1 MTPRTLV
8 PRLVA
13 AHDGPTYR
21 VAGDLVTF
29 KATGEDTGDAYALF
43 ESRTPPGMG
52 MPPHRQR
59 YEDEAFYVLEG
70 TYTML
75 IGDRQQ
81 RLQPDDYAFVPRGTV
96 HGFTNI
102 GSSPARMLI
111 MVSPGGIHEQFFA
124 EAGELIPDPSISLT
138 PAAVPDMQQLVEIA
152 AKYAIEILS
161 LPQNSGPPQ

>member
-1 MTPRTLV
+1 MTPRTLA

-21 VAGDLVTF
+21 VARDLVTF

-59 YEDEAFYVLEG
+59 YEDEALYVLESA
-70 TYTML
+70 YTL
-75 IGDRQQ
+75 RIGDRRQ
-81 RLQPDDYAFVPRGTV
+81 RLQPDDYAFMPRGTV
-96 HGFTNI
+96 HAFTNT

-111 MVSPGGIHEQFFA
+111 MLSPGGIHEQFFA
-124 EAGELIPDPSISLT
+124 EAGELIADPATSLT
-138 PAAVPDMQQLVEIA
+138 PAAVPDMQRLIEIA

-161 LPQNSGPPQ
+161 LPQDS

>member
-1 MTPRTLV
+1 
-8 PRLVA
+8 
-13 AHDGPTYR
+13 
-21 VAGDLVTF
+21 VTF

-59 YEDEAFYVLEG
+59 YEDEALYVLEG
-70 TYTML
+70 AYTL
-75 IGDRQQ
+75 RIGDRHQ

-96 HGFTNI
+96 HAFTNT

-124 EAGELIPDPSISLT
+124 EAGELIADPATSLT
-138 PAAVPDMQQLVEIA
+138 PAAVPDMQLLA
-152 AKYAIEILS
+152 ACRHAISHGTTLWLGSGRRWEAVCAGTTTS
-161 LPQNSGPPQ
+161 TPQCMQ